1 MILELLVVLVLEGGG
16 VSLAHIS
23 LHEVLDDLEPLGVL
37 WVEMVWSAEFVFNVL
52 TLFWTID
59 GGKGRFERKFI

>member
-23 LHEVLDDLEPLGVL
+23 VHEVLDDLEPPGVL

>member
-1 MILELLVVLVLEGGG
+1 MVLELLALLVLEGDG
-16 VSLAHIS
+16 VGLDHVS

-37 WVEMVWSAEFVFNVL
+37 WVEMDWSAEFVFNVL

-59 GGKGRFERKFI
+59 GGKGRFEHKFI

>member
-1 MILELLVVLVLEGGG
+1 MILELLILLVLKGGG
-16 VSLAHIS
+16 ISLAHIS

-37 WVEMVWSAEFVFNVL
+37 WVEMVWSAEFVFNVM